1 MKIRG
6 NCMSLFHYTDA
17 NGLIGM
23 LENKMRKLFDR
34 KAYVYALCYLLLIP
48 IFAFVFS
55 LVDLKVGGHSK
66 DAITY
71 IYFSVVS
78 ITTLG
83 YGDVLPNSSWAQI
96 TAASESLLGIILIG
110 LFLNALSIQH
120 SQEIEQKELEKQE
133 KENVRITKER
143 FISFERLLLIRF
155 QRYQEYSIP
164 LTVAIGSGN
173 RSEINRNFQFNDMK
187 DLFKTTLRLTDN
199 NFKPA
204 VSYYFESLFD
214 LTRTLEDLVKLGYA
228 SKWPEMENLCLD
240 FCQLSKSL
248 DFSESILNQPNTK
261 YGNNKASEHDAKSI
275 ENHVGKV
282 EFLPSNSMNQY
293 VALYMLLNASF
304 KFIDQYE
311 KHASRIKN
319 G

>member
-1 MKIRG
+1 MKR
-6 NCMSLFHYTDA
+6 LF
-17 NGLIGM
+17 N
-23 LENKMRKLFDR
+23 R
-34 KAYVYALCYLLLIP
+34 KASVYALCYLSLIP
-48 IFAFVFS
+48 IFALVFS
-55 LVDLKVGGHSK
+55 LVDLKVGEHSK
-66 DAITY
+66 DVITY

-96 TAASESLLGIILIG
+96 AAASESLLGIMLIG

-133 KENVRITKER
+133 KENARVAKER
-143 FISFERLLLIRF
+143 FISFERLLLIRI

-164 LTVAIGSGN
+164 LTVPIGGD
-173 RSEINRNFQFNDMK
+173 RSEINRNFKFNDMK
-187 DLFKTTLRLTDN
+187 DLFKTTLKLADN

-228 SKWPEMENLCLD
+228 SKWPEMESLCID

-248 DFSESILNQPNTK
+248 DFSESILNQPKTR
-261 YGNNKASEHDAKSI
+261 YGDNDASEEDASSI
-275 ENHVGKV
+275 ENHTGKV
-282 EFLPSNSMNQY
+282 EFRHSNGMNQY

-304 KFIDQYE
+304 KFIEQYE
-311 KHASRIKN
+311 EYAARIKN

>member
-1 MKIRG
+1 MKI
-6 NCMSLFHYTDA
+6 LF
-17 NGLIGM
+17 N
-23 LENKMRKLFDR
+23 R
-34 KAYVYALCYLLLIP
+34 KASVYALCYLLLIP
-48 IFAFVFS
+48 IFALVFS
-55 LVDLKVGGHSK
+55 LVDLKVGDHSK
-66 DAITY
+66 DVITY

-96 TAASESLLGIILIG
+96 AAASESLFGIILIG

-133 KENVRITKER
+133 KENARVAKER
-143 FISFERLLLIRF
+143 FISFERLLLMRI

-164 LTVAIGSGN
+164 LTVPIGGDRN
-173 RSEINRNFQFNDMK
+173 EINRNFKFNDMK

-214 LTRTLEDLVKLGYA
+214 LIKTLEDLVKLGYA
-228 SKWPEMENLCLD
+228 SKWPEMENICLD

-248 DFSESILNQPNTK
+248 DFSESILNQPNTR
-261 YGNNKASEHDAKSI
+261 YGNNNASEEDAKSI
-275 ENHVGKV
+275 ENHTGKV
-282 EFLPSNSMNQY
+282 EFLHSNGMNQY

-304 KFIDQYE
+304 KFIEQYE
-311 KHASRIKN
+311 ECAARIKN

>member
-1 MKIRG
+1 MKR
-6 NCMSLFHYTDA
+6 LF
-17 NGLIGM
+17 N
-23 LENKMRKLFDR
+23 R
-34 KAYVYALCYLLLIP
+34 KAYVYALCYLSLIP
-48 IFAFVFS
+48 IFALIFS
-55 LVDLKVGGHSK
+55 LVDLNVGDHSK
-66 DAITY
+66 GVVTY

-96 TAASESLLGIILIG
+96 AAASESLLGIILIG

-120 SQEIEQKELEKQE
+120 SQEIEQKELKKQE
-133 KENVRITKER
+133 KENAWVAKER
-143 FISFERLLLIRF
+143 FISFERLLLMRI

-164 LTVAIGSGN
+164 LTVPISGD
-173 RSEINRNFQFNDMK
+173 RSEINRNFKFNDMK

-204 VSYYFESLFD
+204 VSYYFDSLFEF
-214 LTRTLEDLVKLGYA
+214 TRTLEDLVKLGYA

-248 DFSESILNQPNTK
+248 DFSESILNQPNTR
-261 YGNNKASEHDAKSI
+261 YGNKNASEEDAKSL
-275 ENHVGKV
+275 ENHTGKV
-282 EFLPSNSMNQY
+282 EFLNSNGMNQY

-304 KFIDQYE
+304 KFIDQYKE
-311 KHASRIKN
+311 HASRIKN